1 MLPRLG
7 LIADIHVYLR
17 TTLLHY
23 RVDSLISQLNERTF
37 SDQHGKV
44 SYVIRRL
51 KIIGWNRLTKTL
63 QMLLRIFPP
72 KNISVKYLQEP
83 GFLLFT
89 ELFLQNV
96 PQPVHYSVV
105 AMVTTVIS
113 CVTSVGRK
121 TNKLAKMQW
130 YNKMNVWARYP
141 WRHQTEDCKIIPRM
155 YRMHTT

>member
-1 MLPRLG
+1 MY
-7 LIADIHVYLR
+7 IWE
-17 TTLLHY
+17 LHY
-23 RVDSLISQLNERTF
+23 YTTESIPWFRSWMKGLFLTNMEKF
-37 SDQHGKV
+37 P
-44 SYVIRRL
+44 YVIRRL